1 MAFRSVEESSLT
13 GIADAIRAA
22 GETEES
28 LLFPEGFQTA
38 ISNLGGKGAALTVTA
53 PAGTTVTVS
62 RDGKTMTRV
71 AGVDGIVIFRGLE
84 TGTWTLSIT
93 DGEQAASRTV
103 EIVAD
108 YATSITFFAATINIT
123 YPAGSTCT
131 ATDGVTTLTA
141 PDTSGTWACAV
152 PNAGTWTV
160 AIESLGRSVNVVI
173 TDNGQSESVS
183 LAYVFLYDNGDQCT
197 GLTGDW
203 KFQQSNSGFGS
214 SGTGTANSDNLSITT
229 PKSNSAAGAW
239 RTNNKIDL
247 TNYRTLHVTFSEI
260 NTDTSFSSMCISVK
274 QTLSTADNPTT
285 NMLVAEP
292 LTSLIDT
299 DGYPKFTAPYT
310 AVLDV
315 STLSGDYYII
325 WGVSK
330 SNSRMAVSTT
340 RVTEVYL
347 T

>member
-1 MAFRSVEESSLT
+1 MGNAFLYGNGSS
-13 GIADAIRAA
+13 
-22 GETEES
+22 
-28 LLFPEGFQTA
+28 
-38 ISNLGGKGAALTVTA
+38 GGKGADLTVTA
-53 PAGTTVTVS
+53 PAGSTVRVS
-62 RDGKTMTRV
+62 KDGKSKTKV
-71 AGVDGIVIFRGLE
+71 AGSDGIVVFKGLQS
-84 TGTWTLSIT
+84 GTWTLTST
-93 DGEQAASRTV
+93 DGEQTASKTV

-131 ATDGVTTLTA
+131 VTDGTTTLTA

-160 AIESLGRSVNVVI
+160 AIESLGRSVDVVI

-197 GLTGDW
+197 GLTGGW

-214 SGTGTANSDNLSITT
+214 SGTGTANSDNISITT
-229 PKSNSAAGAW
+229 PSNNSAAGAW
-239 RTNNKIDL
+239 RTTSKIDL
-247 TNYRTLHVTFSEI
+247 TNYNTLHVTFSEI
-260 NTDTSFSSMCISVK
+260 NTDARFSSMCISVK

-310 AVLDV
+310 AILDV
-315 STLSGDYYII
+315 SALSGDYYII

-330 SNSRMAVSTT
+330 SSAKRGVSTT

-347 T
+347 S